1 MVPPSANQMPI
12 LAGRHW
18 VWRELQHGQHAAGAI
33 LLKAF
38 GLKIGRD
45 GASPPVGY
53 LKR

>member
-1 MVPPSANQMPI
+1 MESQ
-12 LAGRHW
+12 
-18 VWRELQHGQHAAGAI
+18 ELRLLLTNRKMLLTSRIALGNEIRGT
-33 LLKAF
+33 LKAF